1 MRVEASA
8 RHQNHSVNRYRAA
21 ALAAVVALALAA
33 ALVLWPHPPA
43 VLVKNVDGQSVEV
56 TVWDGGPSSTVPC
69 GAARSIDTSGAH
81 GQPLVVTVTS
91 IASHRVLL
99 HQSIAESVEVIV
111 RQGGVLMGAPNP
123 PSVGPAGA
131 GC

>member
-1 MRVEASA
+1 
-8 RHQNHSVNRYRAA
+8 VNRYRAA
-21 ALAAVVALALAA
+21 AVAAVLALALGV

-43 VLVKNVDGQSVEV
+43 VLVKNVDGQSVDV

-69 GAARSIDTSGAH
+69 GASRSIDTTAAQ
-81 GQPLVVTVTS
+81 GQPWVVTVTS
-91 IASHRVLL
+91 TASHRVLL
-99 HQSIAESVEVIV
+99 HQGITGSVQVIV
-111 RQGGVLMGAPNP
+111 RRGGVLIGAPNP